1 MFSHI
6 FLKTFNAFLKKFQ
19 KHFQDRVV
27 VTNLLTKPLWL
38 TRKDNKILI
47 MEGRN
52 EMLSKTY
59 TGGPRIVRIQT
70 VRFHYSAENFLVPSI
85 RFYTEISAIPRYS
98 AIFS

>member
-1 MFSHI
+1 M
-6 FLKTFNAFLKKFQ
+6 LQ
-19 KHFQDRVV
+19 
-27 VTNLLTKPLWL
+27 
-38 TRKDNKILI
+38 
-47 MEGRN
+47 
-52 EMLSKTY
+52 LSKECGHCSRGKTGSKVQLLY